1 MPETDPSPKTPPTS
15 PQVRFS
21 VVCVND
27 NGTFFR
33 MNLDAPSAEA
43 AAAEARKQGYV
54 VAITYLEGLARADQN
69 RILRGLRRDKGTCP
83 VCGYSLAGLPRKDG
97 VVTCPECGFGD
108 PVEDVRRKTEKEASP
123 GKMFAA
129 GGVFLAFI
137 EALNMARRPDFPFIG
152 CVAVVLAI
160 VGYERSSG
168 RHGRIAI
175 AIAGAVVV
183 VGVIRLVLFGI

>member
-1 MPETDPSPKTPPTS
+1 M

-21 VVCVND
+21 VVCVNED
-27 NGTFFR
+27 GSFFR
-33 MNLDAPSAEA
+33 VNLIAPSAEA

-69 RILRGLRRDKGTCP
+69 RILRGLRRDGSNCP

-108 PVEDVRRKTEKEASP
+108 PVEDARKHNEREASP

-129 GGVFLAFI
+129 GGMFFAFVEAVSLA
-137 EALNMARRPDFPFIG
+137 RSPGFPFTG
-152 CVAVVLAI
+152 CVGVVLAI
-160 VGYERSSG
+160 VGYERSRG
-168 RHGRIAI
+168 RHGRIAV
-175 AIAGAVVV
+175 AVAGAVVV
-183 VGVIRLVLFGI
+183 AGVIRMFWGGV